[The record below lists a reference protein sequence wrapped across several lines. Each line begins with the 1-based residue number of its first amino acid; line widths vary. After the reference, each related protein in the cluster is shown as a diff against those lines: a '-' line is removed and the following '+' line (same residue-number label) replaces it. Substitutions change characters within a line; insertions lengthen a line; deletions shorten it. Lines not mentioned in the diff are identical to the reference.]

1 MSHTALNHTALNRT
15 ARGPWAVLQH
25 VPFEGPGLI
34 TEVAAAHGLDLVVH
48 RLDRGEP
55 LPVAGEVAG
64 LVVMGG
70 PMGAH
75 DDADHPWLAA
85 ERDLL
90 ATAVGRGVPVLGVC
104 LGAQLLAAALGARV
118 VPGPA
123 PEIGLGTVTLT
134 DDGLADP
141 VLGPAGPDLPVLH
154 WHGDTFDLPDGAVL
168 LASSDRYRHQAFRL
182 GTRAYGLQFHVEIGT
197 AEAEGLRP
205 HLPAGADLPVAGV
218 GEVGTAGRAVLHRL
232 LTRLTDPAA

>member
-1 MSHTALNHTALNRT
+1 MPETTLSHTALNHTALNRT
-15 ARGPWAVLQH
+15 ATGPWAVLQH

-70 PMGAH
+70 PMGA
-75 DDADHPWLAA
+75 
-85 ERDLL
+85 
-90 ATAVGRGVPVLGVC
+90 
-104 LGAQLLAAALGARV
+104 RV

-123 PEIGLGTVTLT
+123 AEIGLGTVTPT

-141 VLGPAGPDLPVLH
+141 VLG
-154 WHGDTFDLPDGAVL
+154 
-168 LASSDRYRHQAFRL
+168 
-182 GTRAYGLQFHVEIGT
+182 
-197 AEAEGLRP
+197 
-205 HLPAGADLPVAGV
+205 PAGADLPVAGV